1 MILIDTPATIHHNH
15 VCCAS
20 ASWVISATSSGDMR
34 LLLVIS
40 TYFLAKDGRF
50 AAHLTGKM

>member
-1 MILIDTPATIHHNH
+1 MILIDTPATIHHSH